1 MTRHPHLSAAAL
13 LAILLAPSLGVADD
27 LCPDQKA
34 QQAAGA
40 QYAKAQRAEKDGKW
54 SEAYAAAS
62 GLDTDCLRAPES
74 EVKALRH
81 RAALKLGQQA
91 ERKPDLERAF
101 TWYQSADALPDAD
114 RVKLAQVRQQPE
126 AQRAVA
132 DGLDWF
138 KRRGDEAALRELR
151 AIAGRNAD
159 KALAAEEKAFARLG
173 NDSFEPLDL
182 ARTWLGHAGA
192 GDQRVKERAEK
203 RGDTLA
209 ADDTRQSLGL
219 ALRYY
224 QVAGKVEKRKSVS
237 EKARRLGEAH
247 AKKGEASVAADFF
260 DLAGDRARATT
271 TRDEARAQEEKTE
284 KKRQKGFQKDQS
296 KLEKELGL

>member
-1 MTRHPHLSAAAL
+1 MTAPAWSRRAVL
-13 LAILLAPSLGVADD
+13 LATLLAPALGVADD

-34 QQAAGA
+34 QRAAGA

-54 SEAYAAAS
+54 AEAYASAS
-62 GLDTDCLRAPES
+62 GLDTDCLRTPES

-81 RAALKLGQQA
+81 RTALKLGQEA
-91 ERKPDLERAF
+91 ERTQDLERAF
-101 TWYQSADALPDAD
+101 DWYQSADALPDAD
-114 RVKLAQVRQQPE
+114 RIKLAQLKKRPGE
-126 AQRAVA
+126 QRVVSDAV
-132 DGLDWF
+132 DWF
-138 KRRGDEAALRELR
+138 KRRGNEASLREVR
-151 AIAGRNAD
+151 AVAARNAD
-159 KALAAEEKAFARLG
+159 QAFAAEEKAFANLG
-173 NDSFEPLDL
+173 HDSLEALGK
-182 ARTWLGHAGA
+182 ARAWLGLAGA
-192 GDQRVKERAEK
+192 GDQRALARAEQ

-209 ADDTRQSLGL
+209 ADDTRTSLGL

-224 QVAGKVEKRKSVS
+224 QVAGKEPKARSVK

-247 AKKGEASVAADFF
+247 AKQGESSVAADFF
-260 DLAGDRARATT
+260 ELAGDRAQATT